1 MTELLEDW
9 TSTLTT
15 DCQCL
20 IEDEDTGEDVRPSQC
35 WGDCGEWMLEDAHM
49 TLEEWQKRNSDPEA
63 ALITGANLTWQR
75 LSGYSVA
82 RGYSHEAITK
92 AILKRLM
99 LDADFRLELKLEGSN
114 LTAKRWSHD
123 EPMGCSFRLVAFT
136 PCDGWSE
143 CYAVGEDLKEYEQ
156 YDNRV
161 FCEFHADIESVN

>member
-1 MTELLEDW
+1 MTELLEGW
-9 TSTLTT
+9 TSTLAT

-20 IEDEDTGEDVRPSQC
+20 IEDEDTGEEVTPDSC
-35 WGDCGEWMLEDAHM
+35 MDCGEWMLEDAHM
-49 TLEEWQKRNSDPEA
+49 TIEEWQTRNGNPEA

-99 LDADFRLELKLEGSN
+99 LDADFRLELKLEGKE

-123 EPMGCSFRLVAFT
+123 EPMGCSFRVKAFT

-143 CYAVGEDLKEYEQ
+143 CYAVGEDLKEYEE